1 MLDWQGQTAVV
12 IATGPSLTAEDCL
25 AVRASGAKTIA
36 VNLAFRMA
44 PFADVVYMGDY
55 LCVKT
60 YGHEVP
66 KSASKWSCTP
76 MARDQHGW
84 NLMRGAMG
92 VGLGTR
98 SVVHLGGNSGYQA
111 IGLAYAFGAKKII
124 LLGFDMQTGPG
135 GEKHCHADHPKGMVQ
150 AQPWGEWLFK
160 FEPMA
165 RDLRAA
171 GTDVVNATRRSALK
185 CFRIGELEEELR
197 AVQGHS

>member
-1 MLDWQGQTAVV
+1 MLDWTGQTAVV

-25 AVRASGAKTIA
+25 AVRESGAKVIG

-76 MARDQHGW
+76 MAKDQHAW
-84 NLMRGAMG
+84 NLARGAMG

-98 SVVHLGGNSGYQA
+98 TVVHLLGNSGMQA

-124 LLGFDMQTGPG
+124 LIGMDMMKGPR
-135 GEKHCHADHPKGMVQ
+135 GESHFHGDHPVGMVR
-150 AQPWGEWLFK
+150 AQPFGEWIFK
-160 FEPMA
+160 SEALA
-165 RDLRAA
+165 RDLEKV
-171 GTDVVNATRRSALK
+171 GIDCVNCSRQTALTAFRRGDLQEELK
-185 CFRIGELEEELR
+185 CLSR
-197 AVQGHS
+197 